1 LNCLK
6 RLVRRPLLIAVL
18 LLVIVLLAFGG
29 VLQGV
34 ITAGSILV
42 IDTNV
47 DRLLA
52 SHRQPIA
59 TELFLCFTFLGKGPV
74 IAASALAAGALFLVL
89 GRRNYVV
96 PLALTLG
103 GAEGSVQLLKRAV
116 GRVRPNPDLAYYV
129 ERSFSFPS
137 AHATLAAAFYGF
149 LAYAIVQEAQPAG
162 LRRAGTCAMLLMAL
176 GIGLSRVYLGV
187 HYLSDVLGGY
197 LLGLAWPVIGATAAA
212 TLRPHAAANSSS
224 GSTRR

>member
-29 VLQGV
+29 VLLGV

-42 IDTNV
+42 IDTSV

-59 TELFLCFTFLGKGPV
+59 TELFLCFTFLGKGPE

-149 LAYAIVQEAQPAG
+149 LAYAIVQEAQP
-162 LRRAGTCAMLLMAL
+162 RRAA
-176 GIGLSRVYLGV
+176 S
-187 HYLSDVLGGY
+187 GGY
-197 LLGLAWPVIGATAAA
+197 MCHAPDGLGHRTEPRLSSSPLTKSGLADSLWPRHCGDEHGA
-212 TLRPHAAANSSS
+212 
-224 GSTRR
+224 GSAG